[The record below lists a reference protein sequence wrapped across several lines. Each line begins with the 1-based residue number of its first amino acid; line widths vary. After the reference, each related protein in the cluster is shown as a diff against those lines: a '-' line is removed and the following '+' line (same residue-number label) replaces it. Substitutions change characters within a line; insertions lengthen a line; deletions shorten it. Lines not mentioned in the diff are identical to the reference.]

1 MFRFIILSTL
11 VAIAASQGYNHNSK
25 TAAIISEQRYLAG
38 DGKFGAAYTQ
48 EDGINFKE
56 ETDADGTRH
65 GSYSYVDPTG
75 ERRTISYTAGKNG
88 FQASGDHLPVAPPA
102 PPQPIP
108 QAGYVP
114 QPQYQPPAPSGGY
127 RSNDYEDDGS
137 YDPRY
142 NDPSFGG
149 QQRSYQAPAAP
160 AYNPPPPAPP
170 AYNPPAPAYNPP
182 AYNPPAPQYNNYQPQ
197 AQPQQQ
203 PYYQPTTPNPHRFA
217 PPGKLSLNRTPDGF
231 SYSFNKV

>member
-1 MFRFIILSTL
+1 MFRFILLSTL
-11 VAIAASQGYNHNSK
+11 VAIAASQGYNQNPK

-56 ETDADGTRH
+56 ETDSDGTRH

-88 FQASGDHLPVAPPA
+88 FQASGDHLPVPPPA
-102 PPQPIP
+102 PPQPVP
-108 QAGYVP
+108 QAGYAP
-114 QPQYQPPAPSGGY
+114 QPQYQPPAQSGGY
-127 RSNDYEDDGS
+127 RSNDYDDGS

-142 NDPSFGG
+142 NDPGFG
-149 QQRSYQAPAAP
+149 QQQGGYQAPQPQYQPPAAP
-160 AYNPPPPAPP
+160 AYNPPPQQ
-170 AYNPPAPAYNPP
+170 P
-182 AYNPPAPQYNNYQPQ
+182 AYNPPAPQYNSYQ

>member
-1 MFRFIILSTL
+1 MLRFITL
-11 VAIAASQGYNHNSK
+11 TALIALAAGQGYHSDPK
-25 TAAIISEQRYLAG
+25 TAAIISEQRYLSG

-75 ERRTISYTAGKNG
+75 QRRTISYTAGKNG

-102 PPQPIP
+102 PPQPVP
-108 QAGYVP
+108 QPGYAP
-114 QPQYQPPAPSGGY
+114 QPQYQPPASNY
-127 RSNDYEDDGS
+127 RADDYGDDGS

-142 NDPSFGG
+142 NDPNFIQN
-149 QQRSYQAPAAP
+149 QQPYRQPAPA
-160 AYNPPPPAPP
+160 P

-182 AYNPPAPQYNNYQPQ
+182 APAYNPPAPAYNPPPPQYNAPQPQ
-197 AQPQQQ
+197 YNPQPQQ
-203 PYYQPTTPNPHRFA
+203 YYQPTTPNPHRFA

-231 SYSFNKV
+231 TYSFNKVR